1 MSDSK
6 TLQKAVIANKVAH
19 GFNTSNIEMEFLL
32 MYEELAEAFEAWR
45 KKKPDLG
52 EELADVMIYLM
63 GLAEILGFD
72 LGEEVTAKMEKNAKR
87 KYVRKNGVLYREE
100 N

>member
-1 MSDSK
+1 MSALKS
-6 TLQKAVIANKVAH
+6 LQKRVLANKIAH
-19 GFNTSNIEMEFLL
+19 GFNTSNIELEFLL
-32 MYEELAEAFEAWR
+32 TYEELAEAFEAWR

-72 LGEEVTAKMEKNAKR
+72 LDKEVAAKMAKNEKR
-87 KYVRKNGVLYREE
+87 RYIRKNGVLLKEE
-100 N
+100 D

>member
-1 MSDSK
+1 MSDFKS
-6 TLQKAVIANKVAH
+6 LQKAIIANKVAH
-19 GFNTSNIEMEFLL
+19 GFNISNVELEFLL
-32 MYEELAEAFEAWR
+32 TYEELAEAFEAWR

-72 LGEEVTAKMEKNAKR
+72 LGKEVTAKMDKNAKR
-87 KYVRKNGVLYREE
+87 KYVRKNGVFYKEE

>member
-1 MSDSK
+1 MSTVKS
-6 TLQKAVIANKVAH
+6 LQKEVMANKVAK
-19 GFNTSNIEMEFLL
+19 GFNTTDIPYEFMLL
-32 MYEELAEAFEAWR
+32 TEEVAEAFEAWR

-52 EELADVMIYLM
+52 EELADIMIYLM

-72 LGEEVTAKMEKNAKR
+72 LDKEVAAKIAINEKR
-87 KYVRKNGVLYREE
+87 KYVRQNGVLLKED

>member
-1 MSDSK
+1 MSTLNS
-6 TLQKAVIANKVAH
+6 LQKQVLANKLAH
-19 GFNTSNIEMEFLL
+19 GFNTTNIELEFLL
-32 MYEELAEAFEAWR
+32 TYEELSEAFEAWR

-72 LGEEVTAKMEKNAKR
+72 LDKEVSAKMAKNAKR
-87 KYVRKNGVLYREE
+87 KYIRKNGVLLKEDD
-100 N
+100 